1 MCLLVRGLFV
11 SLLFLA
17 VSARHQGWDD
27 KNCTELYQAFVDAK
41 LFPKHDRTQAAFC
54 SNQID
59 GEYLESFNDDELCS
73 EGKLNLNSADCDKVR
88 NYLSA
93 IKAMP
98 SYKFKD
104 FWDWRAH
111 NKRLSDYWLLP
122 LSQCALHPVQLLV
135 TSSKT
140 YVQFASLAA
149 FLPLFS
155 EQRRASAS
163 VVQ

>member
-27 KNCTELYQAFVDAK
+27 LNCTELYQTFVSAK
-41 LFPKHDRTQAAFC
+41 LFPKNDRTQAAFC

-59 GEYLESFNDDELCS
+59 GEFLESITEIACT
-73 EGKLNLNSADCDKVR
+73 KLNLNGADCDNVLKH
-88 NYLSA
+88 LSTF
-93 IKAMP
+93 KEMP

-122 LSQCALHPVQLLV
+122 LSQCVLHPAPL
-135 TSSKT
+135 SSSN
-140 YVQFASLAA
+140 VF
-149 FLPLFS
+149 
-155 EQRRASAS
+155 
-163 VVQ
+163 